1 MQVGK
6 AREKRES
13 CLRQLPIFF
22 YSHSNSVNFYWI
34 VCSIVTIVKYKVCG
48 CRRLYYKDFSKFP
61 SVFITP
67 NHQKLILCYTITW
80 HLCVF
85 SLVVDRDLVKGH
97 TQITSHP
104 RHITSADFFFIPQNQ
119 RTTITSLDFVSY
131 FFFIRCD
138 VICDL
143 LQYTRTRKNDIYL
156 LNR

>member
-1 MQVGK
+1 MVLLLATPLHLIKKMFMILCVPSSYKCKLGK
-6 AREKRES
+6 LVKSVRVAWDNCRY
-13 CLRQLPIFF
+13 FF
-22 YSHSNSVNFYWI
+22 THIPKALTF
-34 VCSIVTIVKYKVCG
+34 
-48 CRRLYYKDFSKFP
+48 
-61 SVFITP
+61 FIT
-67 NHQKLILCYTITW
+67 HCFDFILCYTITW